1 MLLRKN
7 AHFRFQKC
15 PQCLKH
21 YGFCGILAIIY
32 AARLVMPKSQKQ
44 LALFFEIIKGILVMP
59 INKWVL
65 SRKENRGAIN
75 SDHILTILKALKCRH
90 KVVRFKRSGKS
101 FCLRK
106 WIKQKSIHR
115 KNSFYI
121 VNVTGH
127 HVFVHF
133 HTGCEKWQIYD
144 QSGIC
149 DKYATDKQKK
159 SCCLGNKILCIIK
172 IL

>member
-1 MLLRKN
+1 MFLRRVP
-7 AHFRFQKC
+7 HFRFEKC

-32 AARLVMPKSQKQ
+32 GARLVMPKSQKQ
-44 LALFFEIIKGILVMP
+44 LAILFEIIKNILAMP
-59 INKWVL
+59 INKWIL

-75 SDHILTILKALKCRH
+75 SDHILTVLRALKCRH
-90 KVVRFKRSGKS
+90 KVVRFKCSGKS

-106 WIKQKSIHR
+106 WIQKRAINR
-115 KNSFYI
+115 KNSCYI

-133 HTGCEKWQIYD
+133 HIGCDKWQIYD
-144 QSGIC
+144 QSGVC
-149 DKYATDKQKK
+149 DKYSTTKEKK